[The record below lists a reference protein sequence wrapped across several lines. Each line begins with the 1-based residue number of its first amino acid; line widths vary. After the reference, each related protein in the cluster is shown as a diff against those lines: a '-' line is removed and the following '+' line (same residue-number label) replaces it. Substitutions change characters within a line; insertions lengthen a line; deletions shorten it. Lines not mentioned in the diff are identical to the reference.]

1 MARVAVAMSGGVDS
15 AVAAALLVEAGHD
28 VVGLTM
34 NLWPRWLPE
43 EETGP
48 ACCGIG
54 AVEDAR
60 AVARRLG
67 IPHYV
72 LDLREAFEAAVIRP
86 FAEAYAQGRTPNPC
100 VACNRRIKFSLLL
113 EKAAALGMD
122 YLATGHYARVHRQD
136 GRFRLL
142 RAADRTKDQSY
153 VLYALTQQEL
163 SRLLLPVGGLTK
175 PQVREV
181 ARRLGLAV
189 ADKPESQEICFVP
202 RGHYTQVVA
211 RFAPEAL
218 QPGPIYDTEGRLL
231 GTHRGIARYT
241 LGQRRGLGIAAGRPL
256 YVVAILADR
265 NALVVGEEADLR
277 TTEVELEE
285 VSWVQGEPPLRRFTA
300 TVRLRY
306 GAPDVPAE
314 VECLGDAVRV
324 RFRNPV
330 GATNAGQVACLYR
343 GEEVLGGGV
352 VRRVRTVGGERF
364 EQALSSAGKHGIRRD
379 VGWRNVPSFSAGS

>member
-1 MARVAVAMSGGVDS
+1 VARVAVAMSGGVDS
-15 AVAAALLVEAGHD
+15 SVAAALLVEAGHE

-34 NLWPRWLPE
+34 NLWPTWLPE

-60 AVARRLG
+60 AVAHRLG

-72 LDLREAFEAAVIRP
+72 LNLREAFEAAVIRP

-113 EKAAALGMD
+113 EKVTALGVD
-122 YLATGHYARVHRQD
+122 YLATGHYARVHRES

-142 RAADRTKDQSY
+142 RAADRAKDQSY
-153 VLYALTQQEL
+153 VLYALTQREL
-163 SRLLLPVGGLTK
+163 ARLLLPVGELTK

-181 ARRLGLAV
+181 ARRLGLCV

-218 QPGPIYDTEGRLL
+218 RPGPIYDTEGRVL

-241 LGQRRGLGIAAGRPL
+241 VGQRRGLGLATGKPR

-277 TTEVELEE
+277 ATEVELEE
-285 VSWVQGEPPLRRFTA
+285 VSWVQGEPPASRFAA
-300 TVRLRY
+300 TVRLRH
-306 GAPDVPAE
+306 GAPDVPGE
-314 VECLGDAVRV
+314 VECRGEKVRV
-324 RFRNPV
+324 RFSDPPW
-330 GATNAGQVACLYR
+330 ATNAGQVACLYQ

-364 EQALSSAGKHGIRRD
+364 EQAVAMPVYTG
-379 VGWRNVPSFSAGS
+379 

>member
-15 AVAAALLVEAGHD
+15 AVAAALLVEAGHE
-28 VVGLTM
+28 VVGFTM
-34 NLWPRWLPE
+34 NLWPSWLTE

-48 ACCGIG
+48 TCCGIG

-60 AVARRLG
+60 DVARQLG

-72 LDLREAFEAAVIRP
+72 LNLREAFEAAVIRP
-86 FAEAYAQGRTPNPC
+86 FAEAYARGRTPNPC
-100 VACNRRIKFSLLL
+100 VACNRYIKFSLLL
-113 EKAAALGMD
+113 EKVAALGME
-122 YLATGHYARVHRQD
+122 YLATGHYARVRWQG

-142 RAADRTKDQSY
+142 RAADRAKDQSY

-163 SRLLLPVGGLTK
+163 SRLLFPVGEHTK
-175 PQVREV
+175 PRIREM

-211 RFAPEAL
+211 RFVPEAL
-218 QPGPIYDTEGRLL
+218 RPGPIYDTEGRLV
-231 GTHRGIARYT
+231 GTHQGIARYT

-277 TTEVELEE
+277 VAEVELEE
-285 VSWVQGEPPLRRFTA
+285 VSWVQGEPPACRFAA
-300 TVRLRY
+300 TVRLRH

-314 VECLGDAVRV
+314 VECLAEGVRV
-324 RFRNPV
+324 RFRDPV

-352 VRRVRTVGGERF
+352 VRRVRTLGGERF
-364 EQALSSAGKHGIRRD
+364 EQAMA
-379 VGWRNVPSFSAGS
+379 VPVCTG